1 MESASQLLS
10 SLSNTTG
17 ISESDILIGS
27 ILTVSIIFI
36 SAVIKSILRI
46 GILLF
51 VVYVGYTIVAS
62 N

>member
-1 MESASQLLS
+1 M
-10 SLSNTTG
+10 
-17 ISESDILIGS
+17 
-27 ILTVSIIFI
+27 VSIIVI

-51 VVYVGYTIVAS
+51 VIYVGYTIVAS